1 MTNQTSITQL
11 TDAELDAVNGGGLLI
26 RTVTV
31 AWDFTGNG
39 GTGNGGTGGAGGAGG
54 KGGFALIGGSA
65 NGGAGGAGGRG
76 GTGIGGD
83 GVSFGDRT
91 ITT

>member
-1 MTNQTSITQL
+1 MSDISIL
-11 TDAELDAVNGGGLLI
+11 SDAEIDAVSGGGGGLRI

-54 KGGFALIGGSA
+54 AGGKAVFFSSA
-65 NGGAGGAGGRG
+65 NGGAGGDGGRG